1 MQVTDNKQRIGE
13 LKALIEQRRV
23 QRSMAGL
30 SAPSASLPDQSPDP
44 VEENA
49 KAEIE
54 QQKAAYKEAFA
65 GLREL
70 KQEIEHLQMLLE
82 QSRTKLHRD
91 FEHWMTLMLR
101 QQLPA
106 SAVTADALTA
116 NSGAN
121 SSISSPAR
129 SIPR

>member
-1 MQVTDNKQRIGE
+1 
-13 LKALIEQRRV
+13 
-23 QRSMAGL
+23 MAGL
-30 SAPSASLPDQSPDP
+30 SDPSAPLPDHSTDP

-106 SAVTADALTA
+106 SAVTAGALTA
-116 NSGAN
+116 NSGAA
-121 SSISSPAR
+121 SSVSSPSR
-129 SIPR
+129 SVPR